1 MEFTSFDDV
10 RVSRLS
16 TGALL
21 ATERVEHLRSAAVT
35 FWLCAGSRYESEE
48 QQGISHLLEHLVFKG
63 THKRTAHQISETI
76 EGVGGELNA
85 FTMREHTCFLGLVL
99 AEHVPLAAELLAD
112 MIQHP
117 LLEPEAIEVEKNVVL
132 EEIHRRDD
140 TPESLLHDLLPNVVW
155 DGHPL
160 GRSVLGTTDTVRAL
174 SRDAL
179 ERHLHAL
186 YTPERLVVT
195 AAGDVD
201 HEQLAEVL
209 ERNLEPR
216 DKLPCGSQNPEPPS
230 LHPQRRFFHH
240 STDGAHLAA
249 VTGGLPY
256 GDRDQFVLSI
266 TEIVLG
272 VGASSR
278 LYDEVRE
285 KRGLAYSI
293 YSHSSPYTDAGLFG
307 VYVATSL
314 KNMDLV
320 LELVG
325 NELARLR
332 EEGATD
338 QELERAKMQL
348 RAGLVRSLESTYM
361 RADHMGESLLTL
373 GRIPTLSEMLGEID
387 RADREDVRRLA
398 KELFREE
405 LLSVVALGPFQ
416 SSE

>member
-1 MEFTSFDDV
+1 MEFSSFEDV
-10 RVSRLS
+10 KISRLS

-21 ATERVEHLRSAAVT
+21 ATERVGHLRSAAIT

-48 QQGISHLLEHLVFKG
+48 EQGISHLLEHLVFKG
-63 THKRTAHQISETI
+63 THKRTAREISETI

-85 FTMREHTCFLGLVL
+85 FTMREHTCYLGLVL

-117 LLEPEAIEVEKNVVL
+117 LLESEAIEVEKSVVL
-132 EEIHRRDD
+132 EEIQRRDD
-140 TPESLLHDLLPNVVW
+140 TPESLLDDLLPNVVW
-155 DGHPL
+155 NGHPL
-160 GRSVLGTTDTVRAL
+160 GRSVLGTTETVRAL

-201 HEQLAEVL
+201 HEQLAGVL
-209 ERNLEPR
+209 ESNLRPGE
-216 DKLPCGSQNPEPPS
+216 KLPCGSQNPAPPS
-230 LHPQRRFFHH
+230 LHPQRRFFHR
-240 STDGAHLAA
+240 STEGAHLAA
-249 VTGGLPY
+249 VTRGLPY

-266 TEIVLG
+266 IEIILG

-314 KNMDLV
+314 KNMDIV
-320 LELVG
+320 LELVKK
-325 NELARLR
+325 ELARLR
-332 EEGATD
+332 EEGASD
-338 QELERAKMQL
+338 QEMERAKMQL
-348 RAGLVRSLESTYM
+348 KAGLLRGLESTYM
-361 RADHMGESLLTL
+361 RADHMGESLLTV
-373 GRIPTLSEMLGEID
+373 GRIPTLSEMLAQINLAG
-387 RADREDVRRLA
+387 AEDVKRLA
-398 KELFREE
+398 GELLKEE
-405 LLSVVALGPFQ
+405 LLSVIAVGPF
-416 SSE
+416 ETTC